1 MSVMKRLFY
10 WQPRFC
16 PGSRSAVCNI
26 PCVLR
31 HPDGTR
37 RGWPPLTHLHEAST
51 GGQLCGTWLCLPMGI
66 KKGPPRLF
74 PAAVPLFSFIGF
86 RKIQKT
92 FRIRLFLP
100 DGTGPVPSSAGCRYA
115 ALSPHGTRPTA
126 QAFPAHA
133 PAEDEVRRPRQG
145 GSVPGARLQLQPQ
158 QHLNHIFLYAY
169 TLSAVRT
176 PFIGREK
183 IPPLFPS
190 FTPLFVPHTGKL

>member
-66 KKGPPRLF
+66 KKDRRDSFQRQSLFFFSSDSGRFRRLSGSGSSCRTEEARF
-74 PAAVPLFSFIGF
+74 LLQQAFDKLHTVHMVRARLHKLFQLAHPLKTKSGVPG
-86 RKIQKT
+86 R
-92 FRIRLFLP
+92 
-100 DGTGPVPSSAGCRYA
+100 A
-115 ALSPHGTRPTA
+115 ALSP
-126 QAFPAHA
+126 
-133 PAEDEVRRPRQG
+133 E
-145 GSVPGARLQLQPQ
+145 PGCSSS
-158 QHLNHIFLYAY
+158 HSSI
-169 TLSAVRT
+169 
-176 PFIGREK
+176 
-183 IPPLFPS
+183 
-190 FTPLFVPHTGKL
+190 